1 MISTFR
7 IEMNSQRS
15 CGCLVRRSWEEKG
28 SLEPK
33 EGLLSDT
40 AVRGGERKGSQEQGE
55 EGAHTHI
62 FSENCVLRG
71 GVSGKMGHGWRITL
85 TVVIPS
91 SVSLPEA
98 SQASGVL
105 QEIATSERRRERYP
119 QGS

>member
-1 MISTFR
+1 
-7 IEMNSQRS
+7 MNSQRS

-28 SLEPK
+28 SSEPK

-40 AVRGGERKGSQEQGE
+40 AVRGGGEKRESRARRGRSSHPHLLRKLCV
-55 EGAHTHI
+55 EG
-62 FSENCVLRG
+62 G

-98 SQASGVL
+98 SQAPGVL
-105 QEIATSERRRERYP
+105 QEIATSECRQERYP